1 MWTVEV
7 VKVLPFLES
16 LVEELGVVDDDAI
29 QLSVELLIVDA
40 V

>member
-16 LVEELGVVDDDAI
+16 LVEELGVVDHDAI